1 MARVDRLTDKGYRLG
16 ELDRTFGFLL
26 HAAWRDAQK
35 TFQEY
40 FAGLDMTPSG
50 YSVLLLIENNPGCA
64 PGDLSEIMGIT
75 SNNMTRLIDDLVAK
89 GMVERKVDQQDRR
102 ARLLYMTAEGQ
113 SFLHLLSDRHAAFE
127 AHFNERIGASEIQ
140 GLCDILRRFD

>member
-1 MARVDRLTDKGYRLG
+1 MARVNRLTGKGYRLG
-16 ELDRTFGFLL
+16 KLDRTFGFLL

-35 TFQEY
+35 TFQEF

-50 YSVLLLIENNPGCA
+50 YAVLLLIESNPGCA

-75 SNNMTRLIDDLVAK
+75 SNNMTRLLHELVTRDL
-89 GMVERKVDQQDRR
+89 VERKVDQKDRR
-102 ARLLYMTAEGQ
+102 VRTLHITPEGQ
-113 SFLHLLSDRHAAFE
+113 RFLGTLSERHAAFE
-127 AHFNERIGASEIQ
+127 GHFNERIGVSEIQ